1 MRSRPSQ
8 KLGMETP
15 PRATSMAS
23 RSSQE
28 LGRSAARMPKTRP
41 MATAMA
47 IAAAASS
54 SVLGSWSAISSATG
68 RLL

>member
-1 MRSRPSQ
+1 
-8 KLGMETP
+8 
-15 PRATSMAS
+15 
-23 RSSQE
+23 
-28 LGRSAARMPKTRP
+28 

-47 IAAAASS
+47 IAAAPSS